1 MTKNTVDSEI
11 PDSNPDKLYKSIAWI
26 MAFLALLIFLFFL
39 YGQYVIQNP
48 SYYDPVCVTYD
59 GPWTHTD
66 STGYTD
72 TGTAPVAFDITGQSE
87 VRVSTVLPDDISPE
101 YYMFYKAGKN
111 IRVEIDGEVRA
122 EFPIGRSAFG
132 VNVKSMW
139 LPIKLYP
146 YDSGKTLTIIR
157 DGMNE
162 ESIVVSSGYIG
173 NIYGFFQILLTN
185 NMLILLLAFSILVF
199 DALVVAV
206 CIFFRIR
213 TRRSFALMYLSI
225 AVYVSALWLL
235 FDNLTYPF
243 LFNNYHVDG
252 LVEFLIVMLLPYP
265 FMSYLNILQK
275 RRYQKI
281 YNVAGIEMLL
291 EFVIFTTLQFTD
303 VLDFSTALP
312 LINLNTGIM
321 VILTV
326 GVLLYDLLAKKNHEY
341 LIGGIAFLAFIPMA
355 VTEVLHVSV
364 PGHTNDGFYIAVGLI
379 LLLMLSIYQEV
390 VRIRRMRRETTE
402 AQASNAAK
410 SVFLANMSHEIRTPI
425 NAILGMN
432 EMILREDISDPVRE
446 YAESVRDASNALL
459 DIINDILD
467 FSKVEQGKL
476 ELVPE
481 EYDIGELLN
490 SVITMIRVKSGE
502 KNLELITEVSE
513 NIPRKLYGD
522 PKRIRE
528 ILINLL
534 NNAVKYTPKGSIT
547 LKVTMDTAAQ
557 PPLLTFSVKDTG
569 IGIREEDRDKL
580 FKQFERL
587 DYNKNRNIEGTGL
600 GLAITASYVRLM
612 GGSINCISEYG
623 KGSEFVAVIPQDIID
638 DTPVGNISEL
648 SPSGK
653 KETNRMDTFT
663 CPNASLLVV
672 DDNLINQKV
681 AVHLLQISEAN
692 VECCSS
698 GPEMLDL
705 ICRKKY
711 DMIFLDHMMP
721 DMDGL
726 EALAHAEELPDN
738 LNQLTPYIALTA
750 NAIVGAKELYL
761 EHGFTDYLSKPI
773 STADL
778 AEVLLT
784 YLPADK
790 IRKK

>member
-1 MTKNTVDSEI
+1 MTKNTFDADHLE
-11 PDSNPDKLYKSIAWI
+11 PAPDKLYQAIAWI
-26 MAFLALLIFLFFL
+26 MASIALLIFIFFMI
-39 YGQYVIQNP
+39 GQYGILHPTFYNP
-48 SYYDPVCVTYD
+48 RCETYD

-66 STGYTD
+66 INGFTD
-72 TGTAPVAFDITGQSE
+72 TDTAPVAFYVVGQE
-87 VRVSTVLPDDISPE
+87 EIRVSTVLPDEIPDE
-101 YYMFYKAGKN
+101 YYLFYKTGKN
-111 IRVEIDGEVRA
+111 IRVEVDGEPR
-122 EFPIGRSAFG
+122 EDYPIGHSEFG
-132 VNVKSMW
+132 VNVKSLW

-146 YDSGKTLTIIR
+146 SDAGKTLTLIR
-157 DGMNE
+157 TDVGE
-162 ESIVVSSGYIG
+162 DTLLVSSAYIG
-173 NIYGFFQILLTN
+173 NIFGFIQELLMD

-199 DALVVAV
+199 DALVVV
-206 CIFFRIR
+206 LCIFFRIR
-213 TRRSFALMYLSI
+213 SKKSFALMYLSI
-225 AVYVSALWLL
+225 AVYVAALWLL

-243 LFNNYHVDG
+243 LFNNYYIDG
-252 LVEFLIVMLLPYP
+252 ISEFLLVILLPYP
-265 FMSYLNILQK
+265 FMAYLNILQK

-281 YNVAGIEMLL
+281 YNVASLELL
-291 EFVIFTTLQFTD
+291 LVFFVFSFLQFTEI
-303 VLDFSTALP
+303 LDFNTALP
-312 LINLNTGIM
+312 LINLNTG
-321 VILTV
+321 VAVVFTV
-326 GVLLYDLLAKKNHEY
+326 GVLLYDLLKVKNRDY
-341 LIGGIAFLAFIPMA
+341 LIGGLGFLAFIPMA
-355 VTEVLHVSV
+355 VAEVLHVSV
-364 PGHTNDGFYIAVGLI
+364 PGHTNDGFYIAIGLI

-390 VRIRRMRRETTE
+390 VRIRRMREETTQ
-402 AQASNAAK
+402 AQASSAAK

-476 ELVPE
+476 ELMPE

-490 SVITMIRVKSGE
+490 SVINMIRVKSNE
-502 KNLELITEVSE
+502 KCLELITNVSE
-513 NIPRKLYGD
+513 QIPRKLYGD

-528 ILINLL
+528 ILINLM
-534 NNAVKYTPKGSIT
+534 NNAVKYTPQGSIT
-547 LKVTMDTAAQ
+547 LNVTMDTVAQ
-557 PPLLTFSVKDTG
+557 PPFLTVSVKDTG
-569 IGIREEDRDKL
+569 IGIREEDQDKL

-600 GLAITASYVRLM
+600 GLAIAASYVRLM
-612 GGSINCISEYG
+612 GGSIICKSEYG
-623 KGSEFVAVIPQDIID
+623 KGTEFVTVIPQEIRD
-638 DTPVGNISEL
+638 DTPVGNIGKITSSED
-648 SPSGK
+648 K
-653 KETNRMDTFT
+653 KANRMDTFT
-663 CPNASLLVV
+663 CPKAKLLVV

-681 AVHLLQISEAN
+681 AVHLLQISQAQ

-705 ICRKKY
+705 ICQEKY
-711 DMIFLDHMMP
+711 DIIFLDHMMP
-721 DMDGL
+721 DMDGI
-726 EALAHAEELPDN
+726 EALERSRELEDN